1 MPRSRRNVADA
12 TTQSDTSFLAGWMYA
27 DLFLALMVVFLA
39 TISFVP
45 SYLSGAKNV
54 SNSYSYVKIY
64 QEPLIVVYDNFNAG
78 QIKKDIEWF
87 LKTRNLPNTTDVVY
101 AQIIGG
107 YSKTNEQSTVAI
119 DRALRFSQLLDN
131 ANLAAL
137 SNVAT
142 SLSSSST
149 LDSGKIAIKFSFA
162 QQVDVQTKP

>member
-1 MPRSRRNVADA
+1 MPRSRRPISRAHTD
-12 TTQSDTSFLAGWMYA
+12 TDTSFLAGWMYA

-45 SYLSGAKNV
+45 TYLSGARQV
-54 SNSYSYVKIY
+54 GSSYSYVKIY
-64 QEPLIVVYDNFNAG
+64 HEPLIVVYDNFNAA

-87 LKTRNLPNTTDVVY
+87 LKTRNLPNTTDAVY

-119 DRALRFSQLLDN
+119 DRALRFSQLLDQ

-142 SLSSSST
+142 SLSSSSS
-149 LDSGKIAIKFSFA
+149 LDPGKIAVKFSFA
-162 QQVDVQTKP
+162 QEVAVTKTP